1 MRKLAIVLAASA
13 LPALASAQGSVSAAV
28 QLRLD
33 LPVVLP
39 ALVVVTPGVQV
50 VPDVDEEVFFVDGWY
65 WVRQPSGWYRS
76 RSHRHGWVVVPAGR
90 VPARLVS
97 IPSGK
102 YKRYKPAKHHPHD
115 DGHHGHDHGGHGHG
129 NDHGKG
135 HGKGKH

>member
-1 MRKLAIVLAASA
+1 MRKLILALAVSV
-13 LPALASAQGSVSAAV
+13 LPALASAQVGASASASVS
-28 QLRLD
+28 LHLD

-50 VPDVDEEVFFVDGWY
+50 VPEVEEEVFFVDGWY

-76 RSHRHGWVVVPAGR
+76 RSHRSGWVLVPAR
-90 VPARLVS
+90 AVPARLVA

-102 YKRYKPAKHHPHD
+102 YKRYKPAKHHGD
-115 DGHHGHDHGGHGHG
+115 NGHHEGHHKGGG
-129 NDHGKG
+129 GK